1 MDVKKYTVNDVA
13 KIMHMTERTIRNYL
27 KDGILKGTRVGGQ
40 WRFDEKDIEEMIN
53 NSTFRKK
60 FTDNASQM
68 AKNYVDKKVQ
78 ILGDV
83 TVCSV
88 IDYKNPDQDYLD
100 KLEHEIALIVKEYKG
115 NVHMALISE
124 NGIGRC
130 TVIGTLECVSRVLQ
144 VLDKLVIKE

>member
-68 AKNYVDKKVQ
+68 AKNYVDKKVA

-144 VLDKLVIKE
+144 VLDKLIIKE